1 LIYEKAVLI
10 IQDVRYHRDRQHP
23 GCRDPGHLFIREREQ
38 HSSADKYCQT
48 CADGRTDES
57 AQTDAHHPA
66 GKYAQPNSIHPLA
79 VTDQP
84 TGVTTFIPSPADY
97 TISFFPDGTLIGKA
111 DCNTFDG
118 TYSQKNGFSIRLG
131 ATTRM
136 ECGEA
141 SLSQEY
147 LNLLSDVVAGGPD
160 GAGGLALENAGG
172 ETRMLFRNGGTT
184 VKP

>member
-1 LIYEKAVLI
+1 MKMRSSLFKTLGI
-10 IQDVRYHRDRQHP
+10 IAIV
-23 GCRDPGHLFIREREQ
+23 GILVVVILATC
-38 HSSADKYCQT
+38 SSGN
-48 CADGRTDES
+48 DG
-57 AQTDAHHPA
+57 APA
-66 GKYAQPNSIHPLA
+66 PANTANPASTAALTNPPKPTPTTPPANTPNPILNILWQWVS

-84 TGVTTFIPSPADY
+84 TGLTTLVPSPTDY
-97 TISFFPDGTLIGKA
+97 TISFYPDGTLGGKA
-111 DCNTFDG
+111 DCNTFEG
-118 TYSQKNGFSIRLG
+118 TFSQKNGLTIKLG

-172 ETRMLFRNGGTT
+172 ETRILFRNGGAT
-184 VKP
+184 VQP